1 MIELAIARSDL
12 LDESTFRLLRAR
24 LPAERRSRGD
34 RYHRL
39 KDRYAS
45 AVSFS
50 LLQHLWRSGRGGPMP
65 EIVLGGRGKPAF
77 AKPNGWHFNWSHDA
91 WICVCAAAPAPVGVD
106 VQSRVPYD
114 EGLFERMAAPGEHV
128 LRDRLLRADDLSA
141 LWTRKEAV
149 VKRTGWG
156 LSTPLRHVDTLAA
169 RDVLTFS
176 CAEPDFRM
184 SLTVEGMEERDLL
197 AALRV
202 RFVRPGPA
210 PGEWTDAPASE
221 PLRRLPRSLLA
232 PAGEALCPGAA

>member
-12 LDESTFRLLRAR
+12 LDEATFRLLRAR
-24 LPAERRSRGD
+24 VPAERRRKGD

-45 AVSFS
+45 VVSFS
-50 LLQHLWRSGRGGPMP
+50 LLQHLWRTGGGGPMP
-65 EIVLGGRGKPAF
+65 EIVLGRRGKPAF
-77 AKPNGWHFNWSHDA
+77 APPRARHFNWSHDA
-91 WICVCAAAPAPVGVD
+91 WVCVCATAPAPVGVD

-114 EGLFERMAAPGEHV
+114 EGLFERMAAPSERV
-128 LRDRLLRADDLSA
+128 LRDRLLRSDDLSA

-184 SLTVEGMEERDLL
+184 SLTVEGLDEQDLL

-202 RFVRPGPA
+202 RFVQPGPA
-210 PGEWTDAPASE
+210 PGEWTDAPGPA
-221 PLRRLPRSLLA
+221 PLHRLPRSLAA
-232 PAGEALCPGAA
+232 PAAALLGAA